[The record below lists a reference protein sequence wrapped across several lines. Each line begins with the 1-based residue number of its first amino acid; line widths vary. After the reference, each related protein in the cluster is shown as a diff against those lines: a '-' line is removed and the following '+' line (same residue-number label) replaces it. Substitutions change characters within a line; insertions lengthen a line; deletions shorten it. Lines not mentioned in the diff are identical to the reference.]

1 VEANDEARVA
11 AAVAQISA
19 AIDRATTAL
28 TQ

>member
-1 VEANDEARVA
+1 VEANDEARLA
-11 AAVAQISA
+11 AAVTQISA